1 MLVLVTFVALVAL
14 RANRDVR
21 GNAVMRAAQALRVDA
36 LQRSDRQLRRA
47 EQMAHLGSFEWD
59 PVWGE
64 LQCSDEHFR
73 LWGLDLDGA
82 PPTHASFVQGIH
94 PQDRQR
100 QQDLLRAALGG
111 GGSYESNYRVLWRD
125 GSVRDIHSRGE
136 VHVDAAGRA
145 VRVTGTVKDIT
156 AMEKAKDALGT
167 SEFVANSINDLVSV
181 VDQDSVYRLVND
193 AWCRNTGLAREQ
205 VLGRRAAEVLP
216 AVVNPVRLEA
226 LRECVEHQQTRVV
239 RARVDLN
246 AAGARFMETTLTPY
260 SALRGGVRGAVAVCA
275 GRWR

>member
-1 MLVLVTFVALVAL
+1 M
-14 RANRDVR
+14 
-21 GNAVMRAAQALRVDA
+21 
-36 LQRSDRQLRRA
+36 
-47 EQMAHLGSFEWD
+47 
-59 PVWGE
+59 
-64 LQCSDEHFR
+64 
-73 LWGLDLDGA
+73 
-82 PPTHASFVQGIH
+82 
-94 PQDRQR
+94 
-100 QQDLLRAALGG
+100 
-111 GGSYESNYRVLWRD
+111 
-125 GSVRDIHSRGE
+125 
-136 VHVDAAGRA
+136 HVDAAGRA
-145 VRVTGTVKDIT
+145 VRVTGTVQDIT

-216 AVVNPVRLEA
+216 AVVNSVRLEA